1 MIRHRTTKTRVF
13 STRTKGKVVLDMQ
26 SVSMATLAYAN
37 RGPEHDA
44 EDDAV
49 EVDPDSLVYDPEQD
63 EEDDSPFLL
72 HDLGGIDPEQV
83 MHAIDTI
90 CEKYLSDLES
100 DLIWLMRQGRR
111 PVEISRILRIPE
123 CEVVRLRRNCFR
135 KIRTVYLYD
144 YHHNKSAFLSATIPL
159 LALNPKQARIYTMF
173 FNYYGLR
180 QIAQTIGTRPSNIH
194 RSLQMMKRKLQAIAS
209 ADTDQPTF
217 DHFYLN
223 AFEDF
228 KYLCL
233 TLRAAA

>member
-1 MIRHRTTKTRVF
+1 MSNWMRRN
-13 STRTKGKVVLDMQ
+13 SPPN
-26 SVSMATLAYAN
+26 SVSHATLTYSHYLD
-37 RGPEHDA
+37 E
-44 EDDAV
+44 EDDLP
-49 EVDPDSLVYDPEQD
+49 VDPEQLVYDPDTDD
-63 EEDDSPFLL
+63 EEENPFLL
-72 HDLGGIDPEQV
+72 NDLGGVDLSTVLQ
-83 MHAIDTI
+83 AIDTI

-144 YHHNKSAFLSATIPL
+144 YHHNKQNFLAMSTAL
-159 LALNPKQARIYTMF
+159 LNLNPKQTRIFTMF

-194 RSLQMMKRKLQAIAS
+194 RSLQMMRRKLQAIAA
-209 ADTDQPTF
+209 ADEHGIAF

-223 AFEDF
+223 AFDDF

-233 TLRAAA
+233 TLRAHP

>member
-1 MIRHRTTKTRVF
+1 MSARHLKSQNKKLMER
-13 STRTKGKVVLDMQ
+13 SAIGH
-26 SVSMATLAYAN
+26 ATLAYSHFI
-37 RGPEHDA
+37 ED
-44 EDDAV
+44 EDDSAIFDQ
-49 EVDPDSLVYDPEQD
+49 EVLIYDPSS
-63 EEDDSPFLL
+63 EEDESPFLL
-72 HDLGGIDPEQV
+72 HDLGGVDLEVV
-83 MHAIDTI
+83 MQAIDAI

-100 DLIWLMRQGRR
+100 DLVWLMRQGRR

-144 YHHNKSAFLSATIPL
+144 YHHNKASFLAATIPL
-159 LALNPKQARIYTMF
+159 LGLNPKQARIYTMF

-194 RSLQMMKRKLQAIAS
+194 RSLQMMKRKLQQIA
-209 ADTDQPTF
+209 AGDTDEPTF
-217 DHFYLN
+217 DHFYLQ

-233 TLRAAA
+233 TLRSPE